1 MGGVL
6 EAAGTLPYTL
16 TLPNPTL
23 YRGQITMWLN
33 ASGTLTLTTPAGVIY
48 VTYSGTTSGAGTATV
63 TLANNNTTLFTLMAD
78 GYNWSIW
85 GVKTA

>member
-1 MGGVL
+1 MGGAL
-6 EAAGTLPYTL
+6 EIAPTLPYTV

-23 YRGQITMWLN
+23 YKGLITMWLN

-48 VTYSGTTSGAGTATV
+48 ANYSASGGGGTSNV
-63 TLANNNTTLFTLMAD
+63 TLTNSAASLFQLMAD
-78 GYNWSIW
+78 GYNWVVW